1 MASLLRGSPA
11 LSRLPLTLKRLATG
25 PARKKAR
32 PHASS
37 KPVYT
42 PESAKSF
49 FHRGTLQTTPENVR
63 FLIEHD
69 IEPDNS
75 RFALHRG
82 GEELRRLT
90 QQYGIFVYHSLR
102 HVLYPYDL
110 RYFDPRGHPLAAVMR
125 TKLARKVHE
134 EPLWVQCTAA
144 ASATKTIVVNL
155 TKRRLIAAVHRALVD
170 RGYDLAPGKG
180 PDKVIRGTLYM
191 RILDAVKTSAFAPEP
206 FGEALAE
213 SVDLNWP
220 LQDGAASSEPWTAS
234 RNRQDRTWLSSKK
247 PQS

>member
-11 LSRLPLTLKRLATG
+11 PSRLPLTLKRLASA
-25 PARKKAR
+25 PVRNKAR
-32 PHASS
+32 PSS

-42 PESAKSF
+42 PEAAKAF
-49 FHRGTLQTTPENVR
+49 FTRGTLQTTPENVR

-75 RFALHRG
+75 RLTSYQG
-82 GEELRRLT
+82 GEQLRRLT

-110 RYFDPRGHPLAAVMR
+110 RYFDPRGHPLAAMMR
-125 TKLARKVHE
+125 TRLARKVRE
-134 EPLWVQCTAA
+134 EPLWVQCTGA
-144 ASATKTIVVNL
+144 ASVTKTIVLNL
-155 TKRRLIAAVHRALVD
+155 TKRRLVGAVHRALVA

-191 RILDAVKTSAFAPEP
+191 RIFDAVKTSAFAPEP
-206 FGEALAE
+206 FGEAVAE
-213 SVDLNWP
+213 SVDLRWP
-220 LQDGAASSEPWTAS
+220 RQDGAVSSESWTAS
-234 RNRQDRTWLSSKK
+234 RHRQDHKWLSSKR
-247 PQS
+247 PRS